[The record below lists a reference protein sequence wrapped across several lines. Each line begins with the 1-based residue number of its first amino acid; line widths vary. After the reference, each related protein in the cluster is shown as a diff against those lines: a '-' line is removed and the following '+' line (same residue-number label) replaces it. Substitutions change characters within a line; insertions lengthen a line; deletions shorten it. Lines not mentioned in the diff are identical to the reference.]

1 MPEHDQIAQTI
12 VFADIANSTRLYDQ
26 LGDEQARTLITLC
39 LNLLISRTKSKR
51 GKVIKTI
58 GDEIM
63 STFSIPDHA
72 VSAAILMQEDVK
84 ANDTLAAHHIQ
95 MRIGLHHGPVILENN
110 DVFGDAVNI
119 AARMVDQAKA
129 GQIIT
134 NSLTLNLLDIRQRSS
149 ARLID
154 QTIVKGKKEPI
165 DLYELSWGHPEEL
178 TMITTVSGNLTGRKD
193 DSKAAMMLE
202 TFQRQFTI
210 NKEHPVLTMGRDPI
224 NTIIINDPKV
234 SRLHARIELRKDRFI
249 LVDQS
254 TNGTH
259 LRKEDGQTTL
269 LRRDEIPLPNEG
281 LIGLGEQAKAGSMLS
296 FKFKRIL

>member
-1 MPEHDQIAQTI
+1 MLEHDQAAQTI
-12 VFADIANSTRLYDQ
+12 LFADIANSTHLYDE
-26 LGDEQARTLITLC
+26 LGDEQARSLITLC
-39 LNLLISRTKSKR
+39 LNLLISHTKSKR

-63 STFSIPDHA
+63 ATFANPDQA
-72 VSAAILMQEDVK
+72 VSAAILMQEEVK
-84 ANDTLAAHHIQ
+84 ANSTLAVHHIQ
-95 MRIGLHHGPVILENN
+95 MRIGLHHGPVIEENG

-134 NSLTLNLLDIRQRSS
+134 NSLTLTLLDIRQQSN

-154 QTIVKGKKEPI
+154 QTRIKGKKEPI

-178 TMITTVSGNLTGRKD
+178 TMITTFSGNLTGQKTAN
-193 DSKAAMMLE
+193 KAAMMLK
-202 TFQRQFTI
+202 FNQKQFI
-210 NKEHPVLTMGRDPI
+210 VNKERPVITMGRDAA
-224 NTIIINDPKV
+224 NMVVINDPKV
-234 SRLHARIELRKDRFI
+234 SRLHARIELRKDKFV

-259 LRKEDGQTTL
+259 LLREDGQTAL

-281 LIGLGEQAKAGSMLS
+281 VIGLGEKAKEGSVLS
-296 FKFKRIL
+296 FRFKRIS